1 MISRLEE
8 PIIFPTEEQIDTYTH
23 SKNVPLKVGSD
34 LRPLERGVFDLSE
47 LNEEISPVRYFWTKN
62 GDTIVVASEEIS
74 NANLPPRFQ
83 ETERSLRGI
92 HFQYSLSR
100 GHLRLSP
107 LYKNGQSKI
116 IRVERGIFG
125 NENTCSGLLYD

>member
-62 GDTIVVASEEIS
+62 GDTIVVASEEMPTY
-74 NANLPPRFQ
+74 LLDFKR
-83 ETERSLRGI
+83 LRGPSEEFTSNI
-92 HFQYSLSR
+92 L
-100 GHLRLSP
+100 
-107 LYKNGQSKI
+107 
-116 IRVERGIFG
+116 
-125 NENTCSGLLYD
+125 